1 MIKKIIAKDK
11 IYLQKLITQEI
22 QLHGNHCN
30 LNHIDVSQITDMT
43 YLFHNSIFNGD
54 ISQWD
59 VSNVTNM
66 RLMFY
71 QSIFNG
77 DISQWNMSNLLN
89 MEGMFYMSNFNQNIS
104 QWKLY
109 NIQNNKLAFKN
120 SKLEKENNL
129 PYWASLS
136 PDELR
141 QYMKTQENF
150 KALTNEIYS
159 NNHKNINSKNKLKL

>member
-1 MIKKIIAKDK
+1 MRDKIIAKDK
-11 IYLQKLITQEI
+11 IYLQTLIAQEI
-22 QLHGNHCN
+22 KLHGNECD
-30 LNHIDVSQITDMT
+30 LNHIDVSQVTDMT
-43 YLFHNSIFNGD
+43 YLFHNSRFNGD

-71 QSIFNG
+71 QSIFNN
-77 DISQWNMSNLLN
+77 DISNWNMSNLVN

-104 QWKLY
+104 QWKLH

-129 PYWASLS
+129 PYWAHLS
-136 PDELR
+136 PDEVK
-141 QYMKTQENF
+141 QYIKIQETVQE
-150 KALTNEIYS
+150 L
-159 NNHKNINSKNKLKL
+159 NNQLIQKNISSKNKLKL